1 MNGKHRVFIGSSAE
15 GLPVAQQIKEL
26 FDDDFECYLWTDEIF
41 KSNQGV
47 LQTILEESGTFDFG
61 LMVMTKDDLVVS
73 RNEIFASPRD
83 NVLLEFGVFI
93 GRAGDKRA
101 FALMEDGPLMKKP
114 SDLNGVEIHRFSRLE
129 ECEPYLKI
137 GSVVRSVEEEMRES
151 AALGWLGMLPST
163 VLAIGYFENF
173 VQPVVD
179 ELSRCS
185 KFVVGDV
192 EYRPTE
198 LTVVLPKDLDADIKK
213 RSSIYYESRKMV
225 GVEIQVQ
232 NRPRPLYAMCDRD
245 HKTVS
250 FCDMPTTLEG
260 VNKAID
266 MYLRVGHIGK
276 SQRQALLERRE
287 LENFHKVLRL
297 LCEQD
302 AYCKKY
308 VNIVDED

>member
-1 MNGKHRVFIGSSAE
+1 MNWKHRVFIGSSTE
-15 GLPVAQQIKEL
+15 GLPVARQVKEL
-26 FDDDFECYLWTDEIF
+26 FGDDFECYLWTDEMF

-47 LQTILEESGTFDFG
+47 LQTILEESGAFDFG
-61 LMVMTKDDLVVS
+61 LMVMTKDDFVVS

-83 NVLLEFGVFI
+83 NILLEFGIFI

-101 FALMEDGPLMKKP
+101 FALMEDDPHMKMP
-114 SDLNGVEIHRFSRLE
+114 SDLNGVEIHRFSRSE
-129 ECEPYLKI
+129 ECESHLRI
-137 GSVVRSVEEEMRES
+137 GRVVRCVEEEMRES

-173 VQPVVD
+173 VRPVVD
-179 ELSRCS
+179 ELAKSS
-185 KFVVGDV
+185 KFVVRGV

-213 RSSIYYESRKMV
+213 RSSIYYESKQMV
-225 GVEIQVQ
+225 SVEIQVH
-232 NRPRPLYAMCDRD
+232 NRPRPLFAMCD
-245 HKTVS
+245 HAQKTVS

-276 SQRQALLERRE
+276 SQRQMLLEQRE
-287 LENFHKVLRL
+287 LGNFHKVLGL

-308 VNIVDED
+308 VNIIDED

>member
-1 MNGKHRVFIGSSAE
+1 MNWKHRVFVGSSTE
-15 GLPVAQQIKEL
+15 GLPVARQVKDL
-26 FDDDFECYLWTDEIF
+26 FGDDFECHLWTDEMF
-41 KSNQGV
+41 KNNQGI
-47 LQTILEESGTFDFG
+47 LQTILEESGAFDFG

-83 NVLLEFGVFI
+83 NVLLEFGIFI

-101 FALMEDGPLMKKP
+101 FALLEDDTQMKMP
-114 SDLNGVEIHRFSRLE
+114 SDLKGVEIHKFSQLE
-129 ECEPYLKI
+129 RCALHLRIE
-137 GSVVRSVEEEMRES
+137 SAVRCIEKEMRES

-179 ELSRCS
+179 ELTRYS
-185 KFVVGDV
+185 KFMVGDA

-213 RSSIYYESRKMV
+213 RASIYYESKEMV

-245 HKTVS
+245 QKTVS

-276 SQRQALLERRE
+276 SQRQMLLEQRE
-287 LENFHKVLRL
+287 LGNFHKVLGL

-308 VNIVDED
+308 VKIVDED